1 MSIIPAITALSALPA
16 MPAMPA
22 MPSAPL
28 GAAAAGRTGEGGSGD
43 GPGRLGSVAPD
54 DFASLLA
61 GAVSDLST
69 RMNGAERLSEA
80 VATGQVQDSTAAL
93 VEIEKADLAFN
104 TAVQVRNRLVEG
116 WQELSR
122 MTV

>member
-1 MSIIPAITALSALPA
+1 VSVIPPISALPP
-16 MPAMPA
+16 MPAMPT
-22 MPSAPL
+22 APL
-28 GAAAAGRTGEGGSGD
+28 GSLGSSPGDPATRASGGSNV
-43 GPGRLGSVAPD
+43 GPA
-54 DFASLLA
+54 DFAGALA
-61 GAVSDLST
+61 NAIDGLNT

-80 VATGQVQDSTAAL
+80 VATGQVADPTAAL

-104 TAVQVRNRLVEG
+104 TAVQVRNKLIEG

>member
-1 MSIIPAITALSALPA
+1 MSIIPPISALPA

-22 MPSAPL
+22 MPT
-28 GAAAAGRTGEGGSGD
+28 AA
-43 GPGRLGSVAPD
+43 LGSLGPTAPSD
-54 DFASLLA
+54 GGGLRPASIDTTGTADFAGALA
-61 GAVSDLST
+61 SAISGLNTQVNRS
-69 RMNGAERLSEA
+69 ERLSEA
-80 VATGQVQDSTAAL
+80 IATGQVADPTSAL

-104 TAVQVRNRLVEG
+104 TAVQVRNKLVEG

>member
-1 MSIIPAITALSALPA
+1 VSIIPPISALP
-16 MPAMPA
+16 P
-22 MPSAPL
+22 MPSMPTAPL
-28 GAAAAGRTGEGGSGD
+28 GSLGLPSSESTTRASEASNV
-43 GPGRLGSVAPD
+43 GPA
-54 DFASLLA
+54 DFAGALA
-61 GAVSDLST
+61 NAIDGLNT

-80 VATGQVQDSTAAL
+80 VATGQIADPTAAL

-104 TAVQVRNRLVEG
+104 TAVQVRNRLIEG

>member
-1 MSIIPAITALSALPA
+1 MSIIPPISALPP
-16 MPAMPA
+16 MPAMPT
-22 MPSAPL
+22 APL
-28 GAAAAGRTGEGGSGD
+28 GSLGLSSGELTKQATAAS
-43 GPGRLGSVAPD
+43 SVSPA
-54 DFASLLA
+54 DFAGALA
-61 GAVSDLST
+61 NAIDGLNT

-80 VATGQVQDSTAAL
+80 VATGQVADPTAAL

-104 TAVQVRNRLVEG
+104 TAVQVRNKLIEG

>member
-1 MSIIPAITALSALPA
+1 VSPLPPIAALPA

-22 MPSAPL
+22 MPAAPL
-28 GAAAAGRTGEGGSGD
+28 GAALRPATADGAAPARPAGGAAPV
-43 GPGRLGSVAPD
+43 GPA
-54 DFASLLA
+54 DFAGALA
-61 GAVSDLST
+61 AAMSGLSRT
-69 RMNGAERLSEA
+69 VTGAERLSEA
-80 VATGQVQDSTAAL
+80 VATGQVADPTAAL

>member
-1 MSIIPAITALSALPA
+1 VSIIPPISALPA

-28 GAAAAGRTGEGGSGD
+28 GAIDASSADAGRRP
-43 GPGRLGSVAPD
+43 GPASNVGPA
-54 DFASLLA
+54 DFAGALA
-61 GAVSDLST
+61 DAVAGLNAT
-69 RMNGAERLSEA
+69 MNGAERLSEA
-80 VATGQVQDSTAAL
+80 VATGQVADPTAAL

-104 TAVQVRNRLVEG
+104 TAVQVRNRLIEG